1 MANPAEAIIGGLL
14 IEMFFAFI
22 LYGITTLQTFIY
34 FQKYPGDRFS
44 LKALVAT
51 VWILETVHTA
61 FCMEFI
67 YAYLIEGFGN
77 YDGFLDVNWYA
88 LFFFYAVDPPSRCGR
103 PSLELYLRSLRM
115 WRCRGIGVT
124 VVASSGIA
132 LCVQGYYTWRVWVVS
147 GNSVIWTI
155 VIGTFALLRVGE
167 PPKHRENAT
176 MLTALIAVSQAF
188 GIASAVLSY
197 EYPNWETFRS
207 TKKSLV
213 TISGGLGS
221 AALVDM
227 LVALTLT
234 FYLKRGRHT
243 WHKESNSMVNRILLY
258 AVNTGAITGT
268 ASLLCVLL
276 FAVKKSSLVF
286 LGLVMVQGKLY
297 ANSLLG
303 SLNARSHIR
312 SKGSLPAYS
321 SSSGSSAFR
330 VTSPRPSHIRP
341 VEVFQHTV
349 VQDDSIDTM
358 DSMGGF
364 DLKNMKEEELA

>member
-77 YDGFLDVNWYA
+77 YEGFLDVNW
-88 LFFFYAVDPPSRCGR
+88 
-103 PSLELYLRSLRM
+103 
-115 WRCRGIGVT
+115 GIGVT

-147 GNSVIWTI
+147 GNSFIWTI
-155 VIGTFALLRVGE
+155 IIGTFALLRVGE
-167 PPKHRENAT
+167 IP
-176 MLTALIAVSQAF
+176 
-188 GIASAVLSY
+188 ASAVLSY

-321 SSSGSSAFR
+321 SSGSSGFR
-330 VTSPRPSHIRP
+330 VTSPRPSYIQ
-341 VEVFQHTV
+341 VFQHTV
-349 VQDDSIDTM
+349 VQDDSLNAV
-358 DSMGGF
+358 DSIVSSATTCS
-364 DLKNMKEEELA
+364 LPSRY